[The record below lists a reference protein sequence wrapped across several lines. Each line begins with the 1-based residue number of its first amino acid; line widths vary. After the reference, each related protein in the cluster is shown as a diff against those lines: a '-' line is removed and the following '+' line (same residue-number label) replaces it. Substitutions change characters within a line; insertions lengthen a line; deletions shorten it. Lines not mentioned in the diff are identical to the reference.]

1 MNEIQKKQVAMHKDF
16 FDRCNTAI
24 VHGFYMEAILLEYAA
39 MESRLE
45 IILGVLGLPCNKFL
59 EPDLRRKT
67 KISHRISCLEYMY
80 KHSPVFVKS
89 CMKKEFFKKIK
100 TWIKK
105 RNQYIHSLYK
115 NEIAYDQ
122 RIDDLKTI
130 AEDGRDL
137 CKTLYNE
144 TKRIRRMCE
153 DTPELLA
160 EGITCRSKG
169 CSFCPKA

>member
-1 MNEIQKKQVAMHKDF
+1 MNETQKKQVAMHKDF
-16 FDRCNTAI
+16 FDRCKTAI
-24 VHGFYMEAILLEYAA
+24 DHGFYMEAILLEYAA

-45 IILGVLGLPCNKFL
+45 VIMGVLGLPCNKAL
-59 EPDLRRKT
+59 KPKVRMKIN
-67 KISHRISCLEYMY
+67 ISHRIACLEYMY
-80 KHSPVFVKS
+80 NHSPVFAKS
-89 CMKKEFFKKIK
+89 YIEDHFFEDLSD
-100 TWIKK
+100 WIEK
-105 RNQYIHSLYK
+105 RNRYIHGLYK